1 MTSFLLLMTLS
12 SILLFAHFFCAHL
25 TVSCSSAID
34 RNALEQLLLAGVDEL
49 NRATPTPALGEG
61 LVLR

>member
-1 MTSFLLLMTLS
+1 MTSFLFYSFVCSFL
-12 SILLFAHFFCAHL
+12 CAHL